1 MSEKEKLPTW
11 AEYLLVLFL
20 GFTAGYTTNKSSE
33 ERVKAQYRALI
44 GETIESLELKLK
56 SCEKRKQVACRLRVV
71 KVVNDDA

>member
-1 MSEKEKLPTW
+1 MKWHEAVLI
-11 AEYLLVLFL
+11 LFL
-20 GFTAGYTTNKSSE
+20 GFTAGYTINKSAE

-56 SCEKRKQVACRLRVV
+56 SCEKPKQVACRLKVV